1 LRRNTISPTLRGKGR
16 DGGIDEPYGRA
27 RIVSTDPDRSN
38 SGFMFAGLVSSL
50 MSGDVAT
57 QELLAQ
63 RGDQAKAIFR
73 SMGLKSSSSGKLLD
87 QYIAG
92 GLGAEPMV
100 IGYENQLVEWAL
112 ADPAR
117 WQRVQAGMG
126 AKPEIL

>member
-1 LRRNTISPTLRGKGR
+1 
-16 DGGIDEPYGRA
+16 
-27 RIVSTDPDRSN
+27 
-38 SGFMFAGLVSSL
+38 MFAGLVSSL

-100 IGYENQLVEWAL
+100 IGYENQLANGRSPIQPAGKGCRPAL
-112 ADPAR
+112 
-117 WQRVQAGMG
+117 G